1 MLSTTGKYTLA
12 LEINLFRGVQVTQWR
27 LLMAAI
33 AMVSIPCFLP
43 YSPAAA
49 LFHPEYRLC
58 QCQAAGI

>member
-12 LEINLFRGVQVTQWR
+12 LEINLFCRAQVTQWR